1 MSRSCWKE
9 PVLNFNLIKKIITT
23 KKKIKIWSRSS
34 IIPSILINK
43 QVLVHTGNL
52 FKPLFIT
59 REKVGFKFGEFA
71 FTRSKNKKKKKI
83 KKNGAKK

>member
-1 MSRSCWKE
+1 MSRSLWKE
-9 PVLNFNLIKKIITT
+9 PILNFNLIKQIVSA
-23 KKKIKIWSRSS
+23 KKKIKVWSRSS

-43 QVLVHTGNL
+43 QVLIHTGNS
-52 FKPLFIT
+52 FKPLFVT

-83 KKNGAKK
+83 KKNGSKK